1 MIIIKYVD
9 KKSALN
15 YYKDKGAS
23 IILENINY
31 SLQDIL
37 NGAARTTQN
46 YSSEKSN
53 INKLVAMCFV
63 PMQEWEQI
71 YDEDTAYSTGTI
83 FPSLNKPFLG
93 GGR

>member
-1 MIIIKYVD
+1 M
-9 KKSALN
+9 
-15 YYKDKGAS
+15 
-23 IILENINY
+23 ENNY

-37 NGAARTTQN
+37 NGTARMNQN
-46 YSSEKSN
+46 NTGEKSK
-53 INKLVAMCFV
+53 INKLIAMCFV

>member
-1 MIIIKYVD
+1 M
-9 KKSALN
+9 
-15 YYKDKGAS
+15 
-23 IILENINY
+23 ENNY
-31 SLQDIL
+31 SLQEIL
-37 NGAARTTQN
+37 NGAARLKQN
-46 YSSEKSN
+46 SNSERSHA
-53 INKLVAMCFV
+53 NKFIAMCYV

>member
-1 MIIIKYVD
+1 M
-9 KKSALN
+9 
-15 YYKDKGAS
+15 
-23 IILENINY
+23 ENNNY

-37 NGAARTTQN
+37 NGTAGMNHNNIAGD
-46 YSSEKSN
+46 KSA
-53 INKLVAMCFV
+53 INKFIAMCFV

-71 YDEDTAYSTGTI
+71 YDEDTAYTTGTI

>member
-1 MIIIKYVD
+1 M
-9 KKSALN
+9 
-15 YYKDKGAS
+15 
-23 IILENINY
+23 ENNNY
-31 SLQDIL
+31 SLQEIL
-37 NGAARTTQN
+37 NGTARMNQN
-46 YSSEKSN
+46 NHNGEKSN
-53 INKLVAMCFV
+53 VNKLIAMCFV

>member
-1 MIIIKYVD
+1 M
-9 KKSALN
+9 
-15 YYKDKGAS
+15 
-23 IILENINY
+23 ENINY

-37 NGAARTTQN
+37 NGTARMN
-46 YSSEKSN
+46 HNNKAEKSN
-53 INKLVAMCFV
+53 VNKLIAMCFV

>member
-1 MIIIKYVD
+1 M
-9 KKSALN
+9 
-15 YYKDKGAS
+15 
-23 IILENINY
+23 NY
-31 SLQDIL
+31 SLQEIL
-37 NGAARTTQN
+37 SGAARINQN
-46 YSSEKSN
+46 YTDKRN

-93 GGR
+93 AGR

>member
-1 MIIIKYVD
+1 MD
-9 KKSALN
+9 N
-15 YYKDKGAS
+15 
-23 IILENINY
+23 NNY

-37 NGAARTTQN
+37 NGTARMNQN
-46 YSSEKSN
+46 NFNSEKSN
-53 INKLVAMCFV
+53 VNKLVAMCFV

>member
-1 MIIIKYVD
+1 M
-9 KKSALN
+9 
-15 YYKDKGAS
+15 
-23 IILENINY
+23 ENNY
-31 SLQDIL
+31 SLQEIL
-37 NGAARTTQN
+37 SGTARMNQN
-46 YSSEKSN
+46 NNSEKSK
-53 INKLVAMCFV
+53 INKLIAMCFV

>member
-1 MIIIKYVD
+1 M
-9 KKSALN
+9 N
-15 YYKDKGAS
+15 
-23 IILENINY
+23 
-31 SLQDIL
+31 
-37 NGAARTTQN
+37 QN
-46 YSSEKSN
+46 NNSEKLN
-53 INKLVAMCFV
+53 VNKLIAMCFV